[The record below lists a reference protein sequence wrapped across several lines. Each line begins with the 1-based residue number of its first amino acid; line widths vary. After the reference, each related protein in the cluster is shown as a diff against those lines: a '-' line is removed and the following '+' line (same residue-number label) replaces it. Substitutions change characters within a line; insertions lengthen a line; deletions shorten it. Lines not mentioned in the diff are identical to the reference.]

1 MSSVTALGKDKP
13 EQFKQAGQPQ
23 PLGPNPTCTF
33 PAPPSQSNPEV
44 LMRSSFSGSLLL
56 LLVLICAPGLY
67 AKSNPE
73 TLARAAT
80 SADGPT
86 AARAI
91 DEIRRLGP
99 SGLAMMRQIYRAQ
112 ISAQVSNPLLAST
125 PEWQRLSKALDAVS
139 QQKDSYLGGLY
150 WYTDL
155 EQAKAAA
162 RVANKPILSLRLLG
176 RLSEEYSC
184 ANSRF
189 FRTILYSNA
198 EVSNMLREKFIL
210 HWESVRPAPRVTIDF
225 GDGRKLERTLTGNSI
240 HYILD
245 SEGQTVDALPGLH
258 GPGAFLR
265 QLTATENFLRHAG
278 KNNPLPGAF
287 THYQRDRLN
296 RVNLDWLAEIQKI
309 GGRIPSGIVVLR
321 KEDGRPEA
329 LQIASLAVTKA
340 VTETSILKT
349 MTAAPEALGVVTD
362 EGAWRKIARF
372 HLEDSRLDARSI
384 GLIQRQTRESLSDL
398 AGLVEK
404 LEQNIAL
411 DTVRNEYLLHTKLY
425 AWLISDQNRSELETL
440 NKKVYAELFLTPATD
455 PWLGLFSPDTY
466 LALEGGGVSR

>member
-1 MSSVTALGKDKP
+1 
-13 EQFKQAGQPQ
+13 
-23 PLGPNPTCTF
+23 
-33 PAPPSQSNPEV
+33 
-44 LMRSSFSGSLLL
+44 MRSSFSGSLLL
-56 LLVLICAPGLY
+56 MLVLICAPALY
-67 AKSNPE
+67 AQPHTE
-73 TLARAAT
+73 TLARQAT
-80 SADGPT
+80 TADGPA

-91 DEIRRLGP
+91 AELRGLGP
-99 SGLAMMRQIYRAQ
+99 SGLAAMRQVYQAE
-112 ISAQVSNPLLAST
+112 ISAQVSNPLLAAT
-125 PEWQRLSKALDAVS
+125 AEWQRLSQALDAVS

-150 WYTDL
+150 WYTDI
-155 EQAKAAA
+155 EKAKAAA
-162 RVANKPILSLRLLG
+162 QAVRKPILSLRLLG
-176 RLSEEYSC
+176 KLSDEYSC

-210 HWESVRPAPRVTIDF
+210 HWHSVRPAPRVTIDF

-245 SEGQTVDALPGLH
+245 TEGNTVDALPGLY

-265 QLTATENFLRHAG
+265 QLTATENLVRQTGRQSRLTDA
-278 KNNPLPGAF
+278 LAF
-287 THYQRDRLN
+287 YQRERLN
-296 RVNLDWLAEIQKI
+296 KVNLDWLDEIQKI
-309 GGRIPSGIVVLR
+309 GGRVPGGIVVVR

-340 VTETSILKT
+340 VTETSILRS
-349 MTAAPEALGVVTD
+349 MTAAPEALGAVTD
-362 EGAWRKIARF
+362 ESAWRKIAQF
-372 HLEDSRLDARSI
+372 HLDDSRLDAHSI
-384 GLIQRQTRESLSDL
+384 GLIQRQTQRALRNKSDL
-398 AGLVEK
+398 ARLVDK

-425 AWLISDQNRSELETL
+425 AWLISDQNHSDLEAL

-466 LALEGGGVSR
+466 MALDGGGISR